1 MSQSEVPRVVMSTCS
16 YDCGCRCLLKVRV
29 ADGKVSHIGTDDRPG
44 PGLKACVRGLSQGEV
59 AHAPDRLTRP
69 LKRVGERGKAEFEP
83 ISWDEALDTV
93 ARELGRVKE
102 RYGNHAIFLTDSA
115 GSMGALHGTG
125 RTARRFFSLFG
136 GCTNVSGNMSF
147 EAAAFSSRA
156 TFGTAV
162 TGSSPDNF
170 LASRLI
176 LLWGW
181 NPLVTRF
188 GPVTASCLIQAKK
201 AGARIVSI
209 DPRRSPSAKSLANEW
224 VPIRPGTDAA
234 LLVAMAHVMIA
245 EDLYDRRFVETH
257 TSGFEPFRD
266 YVLGKTDGV
275 PKTPGWAES
284 VTGVPVETST
294 RLAREY
300 ASLKPAALCAGWAP
314 GRSAFG
320 EQYHRAA
327 SALSVMTGNIGVV
340 GGYVGGGTGIAAQ
353 GYLGK
358 TLPVPRAAAPQ
369 KAVHVTQAWDALM
382 GGDIKLLYVVGFNL
396 LNQLL
401 NINRGAKALRIPEFT
416 IVHEL
421 FLTPTARYA
430 DIVLP
435 VTHFLENEDIGQPWM
450 SGSYFIRASR
460 AVNPPVEVKS
470 DLEIFTELAA
480 RLHVSGYNDRTEEA
494 WLREFA
500 AATFDLPGYEEFGRK
515 GAHEIPQKGPLVAF
529 REEVEDGAR
538 HPFRTPSGKIEFYSQ
553 KLAQMNDPSIPPIPT
568 YVEPW
573 EGPRDALAARFP
585 IQLVSPHSRVRANS
599 TLDNIPRLKAVA
611 DDALWINAADA
622 RHRGISEG
630 DSVRVFNDR
639 GSLVTVAKVTEDI
652 MPGVASLDSGTWYS
666 PDSGGVD
673 RGGSVNV
680 LTRDARSPGGA
691 FACNTCLVEI
701 AKVGL

>member
-1 MSQSEVPRVVMSTCS
+1 MSQNKVPRVVMSTCS
-16 YDCGCRCLLKVRV
+16 YDCGSRCLLMVRV
-29 ADGKVSHIGTDDRPG
+29 ADGKVSDIGTDDRPG

-59 AHAPDRLTRP
+59 VHAPDRLTRP
-69 LKRVGERGKAEFEP
+69 LKRVGDRGKEAFEP

-93 ARELGRVKE
+93 ARALARVKE
-102 RYGNHAIFLTDSA
+102 RYGNHAIFLADSA

-156 TFGTAV
+156 TFGTGV

-188 GPVTASCLIQAKK
+188 GPATASCLSQAKK
-201 AGARIVSI
+201 AGARIVAI
-209 DPRRSPSAKSLANEW
+209 DPRRSPSAKSLADEW

-234 LLVAMAHVMIA
+234 LLVAMAHVMIS
-245 EDLYDRRFVETH
+245 EDLYDRRFIEAH

-275 PKTPGWAES
+275 PKTPGWAEP
-284 VTGVPVETST
+284 VTGVPAETAI
-294 RLAREY
+294 RLAKEY
-300 ASLKPAALCAGWAP
+300 AISKPAALCAGWGP

-327 SALSVMTGNIGVV
+327 SALSAMTGNIGVV
-340 GGYVGGGTGIAAQ
+340 GGYVGGGTGVAAQ

-358 TLPVPRAAAPQ
+358 MLPVPRAAGPQ
-369 KAVHVTQAWDALM
+369 KAVHVTQMWDALM
-382 GGDIKLLYVVGFNL
+382 GGDTKLLYVVGFNL

-401 NINRGAKALRIPEFT
+401 NVNKGTKALRIPEFT
-416 IVHEL
+416 VVHEL

-435 VTHFLENEDIGQPWM
+435 VTHFFENEDIGQPWM
-450 SGSYFIRASR
+450 SGPYFIRASR
-460 AVNPPVEVKS
+460 AVDPPVEVKS

-480 RLHVSGYNDRTEEA
+480 RLGVSEYNDRTEEE

-500 AATFDLPGYEEFGRK
+500 AATPALPDYEAFGIK
-515 GAHEIPQKGPLVAF
+515 GAHEIPQEGPLVAF
-529 REEVEDGAR
+529 REEIERGAR
-538 HPFRTPSGKIEFYSQ
+538 HPFRTPSGKIEIYSQ
-553 KLAQMNDPSIPPIPT
+553 KLAEMNDPSIPPIPT
-568 YVEPW
+568 YIEPW
-573 EGPRDALAARFP
+573 EGPRDALATRFP
-585 IQLVSPHSRVRANS
+585 IQLVSPHARMRVNS

-611 DDALWINAADA
+611 DDALWINTADA
-622 RHRGISEG
+622 SRRGISEG
-630 DSVRVFNDR
+630 ESVRVFNDR

-652 MPGVASLDSGTWYS
+652 MPGVASLDSGAWYS
-666 PDSGGVD
+666 PDAGGVD
-673 RGGSVNV
+673 RGGSPNV

-701 AKVGL
+701 AKAGV